1 MKKCCAGRFAIFCI
15 VRSYAKTA
23 SFSRPK
29 ISVFFQN
36 FRIFFARRPF
46 YFLGPPL
53 GRSFP
58 RASGE
63 ANLDTK
69 SQNSEIISQLEIP
82 DLARSRQTSP
92 NLSPDLRSQ
101 IPDLARSRQTSPNLS
116 PDLRSRSQ
124 TSPDLARPRQISP
137 DLARSRQTSDPDPR
151 SRPQIPPTNI
161 SVLLAI
167 HRPDICWL
175 VLAVGSLRPPY
186 LGR

>member
-63 ANLDTK
+63 ANLAPKTQIWPGK
-69 SQNSEIISQLEIP
+69 ASLAEILFQKRFWGC
-82 DLARSRQTSP
+82 ARSRQTS
-92 NLSPDLRSQ
+92 DL
-101 IPDLARSRQTSPNLS
+101 
-116 PDLRSRSQ
+116 RSQ
-124 TSPDLARPRQISP
+124 TSPDLARPRQTSPQISDPDPRPRQISP
-137 DLARSRQTSDPDPR
+137 DLARSRQTSPDLARLQTQIPDLDLR
-151 SRPQIPPTNI
+151 SRQQISLFSWPYTDLI
-161 SVLLAI
+161 SA
-167 HRPDICWL
+167 
-175 VLAVGSLRPPY
+175 G
-186 LGR
+186 

>member
-1 MKKCCAGRFAIFCI
+1 MKKCCGTRFAIFCI

-69 SQNSEIISQLEIP
+69 SQNSQIP
-82 DLARSRQTSP
+82 DPRSRQTSP
-92 NLSPDLRSQ
+92 DLARPRQTSPQISDPRSQ
-101 IPDLARSRQTSPNLS
+101 ISPDLARPRQTSPQIS
-116 PDLRSRSQ
+116 DPD
-124 TSPDLARPRQISP
+124 PRPRQISP
-137 DLARSRQTSDPDPR
+137 DLARSRQTSPDLARLQTQIPDLDLR
-151 SRPQIPPTNI
+151 SRQQISLFSWPYTDLI
-161 SVLLAI
+161 SA
-167 HRPDICWL
+167 
-175 VLAVGSLRPPY
+175 G
-186 LGR
+186 